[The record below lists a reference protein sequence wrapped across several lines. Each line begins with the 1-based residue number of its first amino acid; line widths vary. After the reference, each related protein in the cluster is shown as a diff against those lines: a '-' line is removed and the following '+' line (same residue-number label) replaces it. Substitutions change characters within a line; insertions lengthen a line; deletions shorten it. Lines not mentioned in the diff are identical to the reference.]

1 MLPDQKYHSAIKR
14 KVTHREEGE
23 AGNTWRLRQCRTD
36 QTDAST
42 AATWSRP
49 PRPLTSHLNDTPP
62 SSLGSSCPRLLPV
75 CPPHDRERTEPQVRP
90 CGTLLRCGG
99 FPTEDPWE
107 PRRPGCCHP
116 RTCPHSPPS
125 SSLSTFPPLNPLSS
139 LRGLC
144 CPWSIPGGL
153 PPWGLSPP
161 PGMLSAQ
168 VPHSDPFT
176 TSGFFPPINTG
187 C

>member
-14 KVTHREEGE
+14 KVTHREEGG
-23 AGNTWRLRQCRTD
+23 AGDTWRLRQCRTD

-99 FPTEDPWE
+99 FPTEDPRE